1 MREMDPEQRAMLMDI
16 MQLEFTAVDLQLF
29 LDTHP
34 DDQRALSD
42 FRATSQALMQAKMS
56 YESKYGPLLSYGFGM
71 SPNTWRWVDEPWP
84 WEINWKRS

>member
-1 MREMDPEQRAMLMDI
+1 MDPEQRAMLMDI
-16 MQLEFTAVDLQLF
+16 MQMEFTAVDLQLF

-42 FRATSQALMQAKMS
+42 FRATSQALVQAKMS
-56 YESKYGPLLSYGFGM
+56 YESRYGPLLSYGFGM
-71 SPNTWRWVDEPWP
+71 SPNAWRWVDEPWP